1 MNEQNVAKRPTFS
14 AMLSTKGYQNLINN
28 TLKDPKRAQRFVAA
42 ITAAV
47 AINPTLQ
54 ECDPATILS
63 GALLGESLG
72 LSPSPQLGQYYL
84 VPYDNKK
91 KGCKDAQ
98 FQMGYKGYVQLALRS
113 DTYKRLNVMSV
124 KRGELRRWDPFTEE
138 IEIVPI
144 QDEEEREAAPT
155 IGYVAMFEY
164 LNGFRKV
171 IYWSREKMIEHADK
185 YSPAFSKNAVTS
197 GRVQKVS
204 FEDYCAGNYPK
215 ADAWK
220 YSSFWYKNFDAMAH
234 KTMLRQLI
242 GKWGM
247 MSIDFQMAY
256 ESDGATVT
264 QTVSGEFLHEY
275 IEEAPNMIAAPA
287 DEPEDDADGGP
298 AEDVPEA
305 APVVDET
312 TGEVM
317 SLDQL

>member
-14 AMLSTKGYQNLINN
+14 AMLTTTGYKNLINN
-28 TLKDPKRAQRFVAA
+28 TLKDPKRAERFVAA

-47 AINPTLQ
+47 AINPALQ

-113 DTYKRLNVMSV
+113 DAYRRLNVMPV
-124 KRGELRRWDPFTEE
+124 KRGELRRWDPFTED

-144 QDEEEREAAPT
+144 QDEAAREAADT

-171 IYWSREKMIEHADK
+171 IYWSREKMIEHADR

-197 GRVQKVS
+197 GRLQKVS

-215 ADAWK
+215 GDEWK
-220 YSSFWYKNFDAMAH
+220 YSSFWYKNFDAMAN

-247 MSIDFQMAY
+247 MSIDFQTAY

-275 IEEAPNMIAAPA
+275 IEEAPSMLTAPDEAPEA
-287 DEPEDDADGGP
+287 DE
-298 AEDVPEA
+298 VPEEILTA
-305 APVVDET
+305 TPKVDET
-312 TGEVM
+312 TGEVL
-317 SLDQL
+317 SLDDL